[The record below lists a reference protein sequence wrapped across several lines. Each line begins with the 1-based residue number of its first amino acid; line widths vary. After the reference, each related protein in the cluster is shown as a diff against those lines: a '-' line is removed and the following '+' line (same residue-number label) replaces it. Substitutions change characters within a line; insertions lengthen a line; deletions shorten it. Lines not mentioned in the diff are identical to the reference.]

1 MVMTR
6 HSHNDAGKPMTLFIV
21 LSLSLWVIANTEAQE
36 KTIRPDNMACPVT
49 ANLFPEQVRRTD
61 FIRFI
66 FPAGAI
72 PRRISIAL
80 THPDKK
86 DLSIEYRW
94 VGNGNWGAQT
104 GVFVANGEGKTDCF
118 FLGYHARIPENVPC
132 NEFVLYIPEIIS
144 IKEIAFSN
152 LPSEKPIV
160 QCPMPELEQ
169 EINEAY
175 VACGVN
181 PKDESKALLLIQLL
195 EKITPR
201 YDCRRS
207 FDSEPVPAW
216 WMASI
221 WASDRWI
228 EYLYHK
234 VLEGNADALRVYVKF
249 FETSDGGIAEVMSEQ
264 MWGILKDRPLLIL
277 ENWAGIKENRK
288 WILMCRP
295 SPRFGGSNDISRMIA
310 IYEDIAGEEQKF
322 KSACDEIISILS
334 KKGLAE

>member
-132 NEFVLYIPEIIS
+132 NEFVLLFRRSLASRRSLFPTCRQRS
-144 IKEIAFSN
+144 
-152 LPSEKPIV
+152 PSCSV
-160 QCPMPELEQ
+160 QCLNWSRKSMRLMW
-169 EINEAY
+169 
-175 VACGVN
+175 
-181 PKDESKALLLIQLL
+181 
-195 EKITPR
+195 
-201 YDCRRS
+201 
-207 FDSEPVPAW
+207 PA
-216 WMASI
+216 
-221 WASDRWI
+221 
-228 EYLYHK
+228 E
-234 VLEGNADALRVYVKF
+234 
-249 FETSDGGIAEVMSEQ
+249 
-264 MWGILKDRPLLIL
+264 
-277 ENWAGIKENRK
+277 
-288 WILMCRP
+288 
-295 SPRFGGSNDISRMIA
+295 
-310 IYEDIAGEEQKF
+310 
-322 KSACDEIISILS
+322 
-334 KKGLAE
+334 